1 MTKNILFTNLSVF
14 ISRDTPIT
22 ALINN
27 AGVMACPYSLT
38 KDGFEMQ
45 MGTNH
50 FGHFYLTQ
58 LLLPQLLKSKSRVV
72 NVSSL
77 AHAMWQVPCT
87 VETYTEQLNK
97 QTYTPW
103 HAYSISKTAN
113 IYFTIELQR
122 RFGGEGLRA
131 YVLHPGGVSTD
142 LQRHMSLTQWLT
154 APLRL
159 LIAKTPLEGAQTN
172 LYCAVSDEAR
182 PGKYHADCQY
192 IGFGNPHADN
202 PEQARKWWDY
212 SEKIVAEKI
221 KERHH

>member
-122 RFGGEGLRA
+122 RFGAEGLRA
-131 YVLHPGGVSTD
+131 YVLHPGGVATD
-142 LQRHMSLTQWLT
+142 LQRHIGLIQRLT
-154 APLRL
+154 APLQL
-159 LIAKTPLEGAQTN
+159 LILKTPLEGAQTN
-172 LYCAVSDEAR
+172 LYCAVSDEAL
-182 PGKYHADCQY
+182 PGKYHADCRY
-192 IGFGNPHADN
+192 TGFGNPHADN
-202 PEQARKWWDY
+202 LEQARKWWDY

-221 KERHH
+221 KERHR